1 MHLWQQQVCLMV
13 GHIKNEARTIGIE
26 MVIYYKM
33 SIKISLNTNII
44 QTLQLNVTNNNNV
57 FDLQINVQCK
67 QWHKNI

>member
-1 MHLWQQQVCLMV
+1 MV
-13 GHIKNEARTIGIE
+13 GHIKNEARTIRIE

-44 QTLQLNVTNNNNV
+44 QTLQLNVINNNNV

-67 QWHKNI
+67 Q

>member
-1 MHLWQQQVCLMV
+1 MV
-13 GHIKNEARTIGIE
+13 GHIKNEARTIRIE

-44 QTLQLNVTNNNNV
+44 QTLQLNVTNNNDV

-67 QWHKNI
+67 Q